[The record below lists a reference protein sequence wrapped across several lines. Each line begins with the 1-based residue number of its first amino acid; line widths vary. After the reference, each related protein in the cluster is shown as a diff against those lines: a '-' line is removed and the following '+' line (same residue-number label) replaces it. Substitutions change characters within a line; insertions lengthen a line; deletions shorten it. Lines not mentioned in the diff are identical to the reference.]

1 MLKDFYRNNSKG
13 SVKVSDIRFYSP
25 EADSLWNIMNLEN
38 YLYNMDFG
46 NNGLGGL
53 CRLTFHNAVDFSVNG
68 LYRGNTAVMQVIL
81 ENGEVEEYRLDL
93 RGSRTYDANQRG
105 FSLVA
110 LECRYFTKDPKKPSA
125 MPKVPVALLSVGK
138 CRKIYTILDNTVV
151 PVDAVTPLV
160 VRTRSVNTLFW
171 NGSDLCGTSTDPIGF
186 TDGLAAHGVSLDAVK
201 RVAIVGNGG
210 VARVVISVLRG
221 KPITLVCRNKS
232 HGEMLAQ
239 EIDPETIQAVSLED
253 FIASDTS
260 VYDLIVN
267 TSPVGMFPDV
277 DASPLPKEALHPN
290 QVAYDLIYNPT
301 TTKLLCL
308 ARNAGCKTVAG
319 YEMFLHQAIES
330 DKVWFPQLCDVDPAE
345 LYKVAEL
352 GFHRC
357 D

>member
-1 MLKDFYRNNSKG
+1 MQKELYVIGHPIGHSL
-13 SVKVSDIRFYSP
+13 SP
-25 EADSLWNIMNLEN
+25 AV
-38 YLYNMDFG
+38 
-46 NNGLGGL
+46 
-53 CRLTFHNAVDFSVNG
+53 HNAIYSHFGIDAIYYSVDTRDIAQTLAELKEGGFYGANVTMPYKN
-68 LYRGNTAVMQVIL
+68 AVIPL
-81 ENGEVEEYRLDL
+81 
-93 RGSRTYDANQRG
+93 
-105 FSLVA
+105 
-110 LECRYFTKDPKKPSA
+110 
-125 MPKVPVALLSVGK
+125 
-138 CRKIYTILDNTVV
+138 
-151 PVDAVTPLV
+151 VDAVTPLV
-160 VRTRSVNTLFW
+160 VGTRSVNTLYW

-210 VARVVISVLRG
+210 VARVVMSVFRG

-232 HGEMLAQ
+232 NGEMLAQ

-260 VYDLIVN
+260 AYDLIVN
-267 TSPVGMFPDV
+267 TSPVGMFPNV

-290 QVAYDLIYNPT
+290 QVVYDLIYNPT

-308 ARNAGCKTVAG
+308 AKNAGCKTVAG

-330 DKVWFPQLCDVDPAE
+330 DKIWFPQLCDVDPAE